1 MKMKKTLLVLVAAL
15 GLVSSGTPAYSAQ
28 FGFVNISNNSG
39 IASSVASQF
48 LVDVIDSGANVDF
61 KFTNAVGT
69 ASSIADI
76 YFDQV
81 PDLFTGISS
90 ISDSG
95 AGVAFA
101 SPATPAD
108 LPGGGTI
115 GFAADFSAD
124 SVPPA
129 SPNGVDAASE
139 WVTISFALGSNAY
152 ADIINALNSGALRIG
167 LHVQSIGTTG
177 QSDAFVNTP
186 VPEPGFYGLLS
197 LGLGGLYLLRRRKTV

>member
-15 GLVSSGTPAYSAQ
+15 CLVISVTPAYSAQ
-28 FGFVNISNNSG
+28 FTFVNISNNSG
-39 IASSVASQF
+39 IASSVASQL

-69 ASSIADI
+69 ASSITDI

-81 PDLFTGISS
+81 LALFTGISS

-101 SPATPAD
+101 SPASPAD
-108 LPGGGTI
+108 LPEGGTI
-115 GFAADFSAD
+115 GFTADFSAD
-124 SVPPA
+124 SDSPP

-139 WVTISFALGSNAY
+139 WVTISLALGSGTY
-152 ADIINALNSGALRIG
+152 ADIINALNSGALRVG
-167 LHVQSIGTTG
+167 LHVQAIGINED
-177 QSDAFVNTP
+177 SDAFVNTP